1 MKNIFYSFYSV
12 VLLVLCLFTFS
23 NCSDSD
29 DGEVG
34 DDTDNGITAISNE
47 TEKAVSQYG
56 ETVDISFTAVGKW
69 TPSLQ
74 YSTGSDWASMTNI
87 SGNSAAGKG
96 GFRVKVDKNETEKE
110 RILTVVVQ
118 VEGYKTPVTVCTI
131 TQKGGSGT
139 AVDLALNEFMDK
151 YLKEHY
157 LFKDEYNTLD
167 IDYKS
172 VSYDKF
178 LTTYLLPMKT
188 NMEDGG
194 TYRAFSVNAG
204 KRYIYSYITETTGSG
219 RTRANTRA
227 TSVVGSGLGTF
238 FSSYMPD
245 RTTIG
250 LSIGYVYLE
259 SPATKAGLRRG
270 DVIVS
275 VDGVTLNKN
284 NYQQYMS
291 TLFYAGG
298 GETFKIG
305 YRRKIFDEKQGG
317 YDLVDGTTTLTTGA
331 YNNSPI
337 LNSMFIKDKKE
348 NKFNIGYLVY
358 LSFDLNF
365 EEDLKYV
372 IQQFKAEGITDLILD
387 LRFNNGGSVELARYL
402 AASIAGT
409 SHRSDVFMK
418 MQRSSGADEYI
429 RFGDGDDLNLDSV
442 RIICSEETASAS
454 ELIINGLR
462 GIDFPVKLFGSR
474 TEGKNVGMEVQEYK
488 YGNKYYEFAPITFR
502 SFNAKDW
509 GDYAD
514 GIDPDVMLNNQNSS
528 YEDDIDNVFPYAF
541 GDWDNFDFNY
551 PLYWALCDVQGVDPT
566 TGEPVKRSGRSGMT
580 RSQQDEIIR
589 VPSVPLKRPVGTFG
603 SLIYNKPEVENL
615 Y

>member
-1 MKNIFYSFYSV
+1 MKNLFNSFYSV
-12 VLLVLCLFTFS
+12 VLLALCLVAFS
-23 NCSDSD
+23 NCSDGD
-29 DGEVG
+29 DGGEVG
-34 DDTDNGITAISNE
+34 GADNGITAIASA
-47 TEKAVSQYG
+47 TEMTVSLYG
-56 ETVDISFTAVGKW
+56 ETVEISFTAAGKW
-69 TPSLQ
+69 SPSLQ
-74 YSTGSDWASMTNI
+74 YSAGADWASITNT
-87 SGNSAAGKG
+87 SGNATAGKG
-96 GFRVKVDKNETEKE
+96 GLKVKVDKNESGKE
-110 RILTVVVQ
+110 RVLTVAVQ
-118 VEGYKTPVTVCTI
+118 VEGYKVPVTVCTI
-131 TQKGGSGT
+131 TQGAGSGT
-139 AVDLALNEFMDK
+139 AVDLALNEYMDK

-157 LFKDEYNTLD
+157 LFNEEYNTLD
-167 IDYKS
+167 IDYAS
-172 VSYDKF
+172 VSYENF
-178 LTTYLLPMKT
+178 LPTYLLPMKT

-194 TYRAFSVNAG
+194 TYRAFSANAG
-204 KRYIYSYITETTGSG
+204 KRYIYSYIMETGSS

-259 SPATKAGLRRG
+259 SPAAKAGLRRG

-317 YDLVDGTTTLTTGA
+317 YDLVDGATTLTTGS
-331 YNNSPI
+331 YKNSPI

-418 MQRSSGADEYI
+418 MQRNSGADEYI
-429 RFGDGDDLNLDSV
+429 RFGDGDDLNLNSV

-509 GDYAD
+509 GDYAT
-514 GIDPDVMLNNQNSS
+514 GMDPDVMLNNQNSD

-551 PLYWALCDVQGVDPT
+551 PLYWALCDVQGVDPA

>member
-1 MKNIFYSFYSV
+1 MKNLFNSFYSV
-12 VLLVLCLFTFS
+12 VLLALCLVAFS
-23 NCSDSD
+23 NCSDGD
-29 DGEVG
+29 DGGEVG
-34 DDTDNGITAISNE
+34 GADNGITAIASA
-47 TEKAVSQYG
+47 TEMTVSLYG
-56 ETVDISFTAVGKW
+56 ETVEISFTAAGKW
-69 TPSLQ
+69 SPSLQ
-74 YSTGSDWASMTNI
+74 YSAGADWASITNT
-87 SGNSAAGKG
+87 SGNATAGKG
-96 GFRVKVDKNETEKE
+96 GLKVKVDKNESGKE
-110 RILTVVVQ
+110 RVLTVAVQ
-118 VEGYKTPVTVCTI
+118 VEGYKVPVTVCTI
-131 TQKGGSGT
+131 TQGAGSGT
-139 AVDLALNEFMDK
+139 AVDLALNEYMDK

-157 LFKDEYNTLD
+157 LFNEEYNTLD
-167 IDYKS
+167 IDYAS
-172 VSYDKF
+172 VSYENF
-178 LTTYLLPMKT
+178 LPTYLLPMKT

-194 TYRAFSVNAG
+194 TYRAFSANAG
-204 KRYIYSYITETTGSG
+204 KRYIYSYIMETGSS

-259 SPATKAGLRRG
+259 SPAAKAGLRRG

-317 YDLVDGTTTLTTGA
+317 YDLVDGATTLTTGS
-331 YNNSPI
+331 YKNSPI

-418 MQRSSGADEYI
+418 MQRNSGADEYI
-429 RFGDGDDLNLDSV
+429 RFGDGDDLNLNSV

-509 GDYAD
+509 GDYAN

-566 TGEPVKRSGRSGMT
+566 TGEPVKRSGRAGLT
-580 RSQQDEIIR
+580 RSSKDEIIR
-589 VPSVPLKRPVGTFG
+589 VPSVPLKRPAGTFG

>member
-12 VLLVLCLFTFS
+12 VLLVLCLFMFS

-34 DDTDNGITAISNE
+34 DTDNGITAISNE

-131 TQKGGSGT
+131 TQKGGSVT

-167 IDYKS
+167 IDCKS

-178 LTTYLLPMKT
+178 LSTYLLPMKT

-204 KRYIYSYITETTGSG
+204 KRYIYSYITETTGSS

-429 RFGDGDDLNLDSV
+429 RFGDGDDLNLNSV

-454 ELIINGLR
+454 ELIISGLR

-566 TGEPVKRSGRSGMT
+566 TGEPVKRSGRTGLT
-580 RSQQDEIIR
+580 RSSKDEIIR
-589 VPSVPLKRPVGTFG
+589 VPSVPLKRPAGTFG

>member
-1 MKNIFYSFYSV
+1 MKNLFNSFYSV
-12 VLLVLCLFTFS
+12 VLLALCLVAFS
-23 NCSDSD
+23 NCSDGD
-29 DGEVG
+29 DGGEVG
-34 DDTDNGITAISNE
+34 GADNGITAIASA
-47 TEKAVSQYG
+47 TEMTVSLYG
-56 ETVDISFTAVGKW
+56 ETVEISFTAAGKW
-69 TPSLQ
+69 SPSLQ
-74 YSTGSDWASMTNI
+74 YSAGADWASITNT
-87 SGNSAAGKG
+87 SGNATAGKG
-96 GFRVKVDKNETEKE
+96 GLKVKVDKNESGKE
-110 RILTVVVQ
+110 RVLTVAVQ
-118 VEGYKTPVTVCTI
+118 VEGYKVPVTVCTI
-131 TQKGGSGT
+131 TQGAGSGT
-139 AVDLALNEFMDK
+139 AVDLALNEYMDK

-157 LFKDEYNTLD
+157 LFNEEYNTLD
-167 IDYKS
+167 IDYAS
-172 VSYDKF
+172 VSYENF
-178 LTTYLLPMKT
+178 LPTYLLPMKT

-194 TYRAFSVNAG
+194 TYRAFSANAG
-204 KRYIYSYITETTGSG
+204 KRYIYSYIMETGSS

-259 SPATKAGLRRG
+259 SPAAKAGLRRG

-317 YDLVDGTTTLTTGA
+317 YDLVDGATTLTTGS
-331 YNNSPI
+331 YKNSPI

-418 MQRSSGADEYI
+418 MQRNSGADEYI
-429 RFGDGDDLNLDSV
+429 RFGDGDDLNLNSV

-509 GDYAD
+509 GDYAT
-514 GIDPDVMLNNQNSS
+514 GMDPDIMLNNQNSD

>member
-1 MKNIFYSFYSV
+1 MKNLFNSFYSI
-12 VLLVLCLFTFS
+12 VLLALCLITFS

-29 DGEVG
+29 DGG
-34 DDTDNGITAISNE
+34 DIGDTDNGITAIGTE
-47 TEKAVSQYG
+47 TEKTISIYG
-56 ETVDISFTAVGKW
+56 ETVEISFTASGKW

-74 YSTGSDWASMTNI
+74 YSTGTDWAAITNT

-96 GFRVKVDKNETEKE
+96 GVKVKINKNESGKE
-110 RILTVVVQ
+110 RVLTVVVQ

-131 TQKGGSGT
+131 TQGGGSG
-139 AVDLALNEFMDK
+139 AAEDLALNEYMDK

-157 LFKDEYNTLD
+157 LFKEEYNTLD
-167 IDYKS
+167 VDYAS
-172 VSYDKF
+172 VSYDNF
-178 LTTYLLPMKT
+178 LSTYLLPMKT
-188 NMEDGG
+188 NIEDGG

-204 KRYIYSYITETTGSG
+204 KRYIYSYIMETGAS

-245 RTTIG
+245 KTTIG
-250 LSIGYVYLE
+250 LAIGYVYLE
-259 SPATKAGLRRG
+259 SPAQKAGLRRG
-270 DVIVS
+270 DVIVA
-275 VDGVTLNKN
+275 VNGTTLNKS

-305 YRRKIFDEKQGG
+305 YRRKILDESRGD
-317 YDLVDGTTTLTTGA
+317 YDLVDGTTTLTTGS

-358 LSFDLNF
+358 LGFDLNF
-365 EEDLKYV
+365 AEDLKYV

-409 SHRSDVFMK
+409 SHRSDVFMR
-418 MQRSSGADEYI
+418 MQRNSGADEYI
-429 RFGDGDDLNLDSV
+429 RFGDGDDLNLKSV

-454 ELIINGLR
+454 ELIISGLR

-566 TGEPVKRSGRSGMT
+566 TGEPVKRSGRTGLT
-580 RSQQDEIIR
+580 RSSKDEIIR
-589 VPSVPLKRPVGTFG
+589 VPSVPLKRPAGTFG
-603 SLIYNKPEVENL
+603 SLIYNKTEVENL

>member
-1 MKNIFYSFYSV
+1 MKNLFNSFYSV
-12 VLLVLCLFTFS
+12 VLLALCLVAFS
-23 NCSDSD
+23 NCSDGD
-29 DGEVG
+29 DGGEVG
-34 DDTDNGITAISNE
+34 GADNGITAIASA
-47 TEKAVSQYG
+47 TEMTVSLYG
-56 ETVDISFTAVGKW
+56 ETVEISFTAAGKW
-69 TPSLQ
+69 SPSLQ
-74 YSTGSDWASMTNI
+74 YSAGADWASITNT
-87 SGNSAAGKG
+87 SGNATAGKG
-96 GFRVKVDKNETEKE
+96 GLKVKVDKNESGKE
-110 RILTVVVQ
+110 RVLTVAVQ
-118 VEGYKTPVTVCTI
+118 VEGYKVPVTVCTI
-131 TQKGGSGT
+131 TQGAGSGT
-139 AVDLALNEFMDK
+139 AVDLALNEYMDK

-157 LFKDEYNTLD
+157 LFNEEYNTLD
-167 IDYKS
+167 IDYAS
-172 VSYDKF
+172 VSYENF
-178 LTTYLLPMKT
+178 LPTYLLPMKT

-194 TYRAFSVNAG
+194 TYRAFSANAG
-204 KRYIYSYITETTGSG
+204 KRYIYSYIMETGSS

-259 SPATKAGLRRG
+259 SPAAKAGLRRG

-317 YDLVDGTTTLTTGA
+317 YDLVDGATTLTTGS
-331 YNNSPI
+331 YKNSPI

-418 MQRSSGADEYI
+418 MQRNSGADEYI
-429 RFGDGDDLNLDSV
+429 RFGDGDDLNLNSV

-589 VPSVPLKRPVGTFG
+589 VPSIPLKRPVGTFG

>member
-1 MKNIFYSFYSV
+1 MKNLFNSFYSV
-12 VLLVLCLFTFS
+12 VLLALCLVAFS
-23 NCSDSD
+23 NCSDGD
-29 DGEVG
+29 DGGEVG
-34 DDTDNGITAISNE
+34 GADNGITAIASA
-47 TEKAVSQYG
+47 TEMTVSLYG
-56 ETVDISFTAVGKW
+56 ETVEISFTAAGKW
-69 TPSLQ
+69 SPSLQ
-74 YSTGSDWASMTNI
+74 YSAGADWASITNT
-87 SGNSAAGKG
+87 SGNATAGKG
-96 GFRVKVDKNETEKE
+96 GLKVKVDKNESGKE
-110 RILTVVVQ
+110 RVLTVAVQ
-118 VEGYKTPVTVCTI
+118 VEGYKVPVTVCTI
-131 TQKGGSGT
+131 TQGAGSGT
-139 AVDLALNEFMDK
+139 AVDLALNEYMDK

-157 LFKDEYNTLD
+157 LFNEEYNTLD
-167 IDYKS
+167 IDYAS
-172 VSYDKF
+172 VSYENF
-178 LTTYLLPMKT
+178 LPTYLLPMKT

-194 TYRAFSVNAG
+194 TYRAFSANAG
-204 KRYIYSYITETTGSG
+204 KRYIYSYIMETGSS

-259 SPATKAGLRRG
+259 SPAAKAGLRRG

-275 VDGVTLNKN
+275 IDGVTLNKN

-317 YDLVDGTTTLTTGA
+317 YDLVDGATTLTTGS
-331 YNNSPI
+331 YKNSPI

-418 MQRSSGADEYI
+418 MQRNSGADEYI
-429 RFGDGDDLNLDSV
+429 RFGDGDDLNLNSV

-509 GDYAD
+509 GDYAS
-514 GIDPDVMLNNQNSS
+514 GMDPDVMLNNQNSD

>member
-1 MKNIFYSFYSV
+1 MKNLFNSFYSV
-12 VLLVLCLFTFS
+12 VLLALCLVAFS
-23 NCSDSD
+23 NCSDGD
-29 DGEVG
+29 DGGEVG
-34 DDTDNGITAISNE
+34 GADNGITAIASA
-47 TEKAVSQYG
+47 TEMTVSLYG
-56 ETVDISFTAVGKW
+56 ETVEISFTAAGKW
-69 TPSLQ
+69 SPSLQ
-74 YSTGSDWASMTNI
+74 YSAGADWASITNT
-87 SGNSAAGKG
+87 SGNATAGKG
-96 GFRVKVDKNETEKE
+96 GLKVKVDKNESGKE
-110 RILTVVVQ
+110 RVLTVAVQ
-118 VEGYKTPVTVCTI
+118 VEGYKVPVTVCTI
-131 TQKGGSGT
+131 TQGAGSGT
-139 AVDLALNEFMDK
+139 AVDLALNEYMDK

-157 LFKDEYNTLD
+157 LFNEEYNTLD
-167 IDYKS
+167 IDYAS
-172 VSYDKF
+172 VSYENF
-178 LTTYLLPMKT
+178 LPTYLLPMKT

-194 TYRAFSVNAG
+194 TYRAFSANAG
-204 KRYIYSYITETTGSG
+204 KRYIYSYIMETGSS

-259 SPATKAGLRRG
+259 SPAAKAGLRRG

-317 YDLVDGTTTLTTGA
+317 YDLVDGATTLTTGS
-331 YNNSPI
+331 YKNSPI

-418 MQRSSGADEYI
+418 MQRNSGADEYI
-429 RFGDGDDLNLDSV
+429 RFGDGDDLNLNSV
-442 RIICSEETASAS
+442 RIICSKETASAS

-509 GDYAD
+509 GDYAS
-514 GIDPDVMLNNQNSS
+514 GMDPDVMLNNQNSD

>member
-1 MKNIFYSFYSV
+1 MKNLFNSFYSV
-12 VLLVLCLFTFS
+12 VLLALCLVAFS
-23 NCSDSD
+23 NCSDGD
-29 DGEVG
+29 DGGEVG
-34 DDTDNGITAISNE
+34 GADNGITAIASA
-47 TEKAVSQYG
+47 TEMTVSLYG
-56 ETVDISFTAVGKW
+56 ETVEISFTAAGKW
-69 TPSLQ
+69 SPSLQ
-74 YSTGSDWASMTNI
+74 YSAGADWASITNT
-87 SGNSAAGKG
+87 SGNATAGKG
-96 GFRVKVDKNETEKE
+96 GLKVKVDKNESGKE
-110 RILTVVVQ
+110 RVLTVAVQ
-118 VEGYKTPVTVCTI
+118 VEGYKVPVTVCTI
-131 TQKGGSGT
+131 TQGAGSGT
-139 AVDLALNEFMDK
+139 AVDLALNEYMDK

-157 LFKDEYNTLD
+157 LFNEEYNTLD
-167 IDYKS
+167 IDYAS
-172 VSYDKF
+172 VSYENF
-178 LTTYLLPMKT
+178 LPTYLLPMKT

-194 TYRAFSVNAG
+194 TYRAFSANAG
-204 KRYIYSYITETTGSG
+204 KRYIYSYIMETGSS

-259 SPATKAGLRRG
+259 SPAAKAGLRRG

-317 YDLVDGTTTLTTGA
+317 YDLVDGATTLTTGS
-331 YNNSPI
+331 YKNSPI

-418 MQRSSGADEYI
+418 MQRNSGADEYI
-429 RFGDGDDLNLDSV
+429 RFGDGDDLNLNSV

-474 TEGKNVGMEVQEYK
+474 TEGKNVGMEVDR
-488 YGNKYYEFAPITFR
+488 NLFF
-502 SFNAKDW
+502 
-509 GDYAD
+509 
-514 GIDPDVMLNNQNSS
+514 L
-528 YEDDIDNVFPYAF
+528 
-541 GDWDNFDFNY
+541 
-551 PLYWALCDVQGVDPT
+551 L
-566 TGEPVKRSGRSGMT
+566 
-580 RSQQDEIIR
+580 
-589 VPSVPLKRPVGTFG
+589 
-603 SLIYNKPEVENL
+603 LIQL
-615 Y
+615 

>member
-1 MKNIFYSFYSV
+1 MKNLFNSFYSV
-12 VLLVLCLFTFS
+12 VLLALCLVAFS
-23 NCSDSD
+23 NCSDGD
-29 DGEVG
+29 DGGEVG
-34 DDTDNGITAISNE
+34 GADNGITAIANA
-47 TEKAVSQYG
+47 TEMTVSLYG
-56 ETVDISFTAVGKW
+56 ETVEISFTAAGKW
-69 TPSLQ
+69 SPSLQ
-74 YSTGSDWASMTNI
+74 YSAGADWASITNT
-87 SGNSAAGKG
+87 SGNATAGKG
-96 GFRVKVDKNETEKE
+96 GLKVKVDKNESGKE
-110 RILTVVVQ
+110 RVLTVAVQ
-118 VEGYKTPVTVCTI
+118 VEGYKVPVTVCTI
-131 TQKGGSGT
+131 TQGAGSGT
-139 AVDLALNEFMDK
+139 AVDLALNEYMDK

-157 LFKDEYNTLD
+157 LFNEEYNTLD
-167 IDYKS
+167 IDYAS
-172 VSYDKF
+172 VSYENF
-178 LTTYLLPMKT
+178 LPTYLLPMKT

-194 TYRAFSVNAG
+194 TYRAFSANAG
-204 KRYIYSYITETTGSG
+204 KRYIYSYIMETGSS

-259 SPATKAGLRRG
+259 SPAAKAGLRRG

-317 YDLVDGTTTLTTGA
+317 YDLVDGATTLTTGS
-331 YNNSPI
+331 YKNSPI

-418 MQRSSGADEYI
+418 MQRNSGADEYI
-429 RFGDGDDLNLDSV
+429 RFGDGDDLNLNSV

-509 GDYAD
+509 GDYAS
-514 GIDPDVMLNNQNSS
+514 GMDPDVMLNNQNSD

>member
-1 MKNIFYSFYSV
+1 MKNLFNSFYSV
-12 VLLVLCLFTFS
+12 VLLALCLVAFS
-23 NCSDSD
+23 NCSDGD
-29 DGEVG
+29 DGGEVG
-34 DDTDNGITAISNE
+34 GADNGITAIASA
-47 TEKAVSQYG
+47 TEMTVSLYG
-56 ETVDISFTAVGKW
+56 ETVEISFTAAGKW
-69 TPSLQ
+69 SPSLQ
-74 YSTGSDWASMTNI
+74 YSAGADWASITNT
-87 SGNSAAGKG
+87 SGNATAGKG
-96 GFRVKVDKNETEKE
+96 GLKVKVDKNESGKE
-110 RILTVVVQ
+110 RVLTVAVQ
-118 VEGYKTPVTVCTI
+118 VEGYKVPVTVCTI
-131 TQKGGSGT
+131 TQGAGSGT
-139 AVDLALNEFMDK
+139 AVDLALNEYMDK

-157 LFKDEYNTLD
+157 LFNEEYNTLD
-167 IDYKS
+167 IDYAS
-172 VSYDKF
+172 VSYENF
-178 LTTYLLPMKT
+178 LPTYLLPMKT

-194 TYRAFSVNAG
+194 TYRAFSANAG
-204 KRYIYSYITETTGSG
+204 KRYIYSYIMETGSS

-259 SPATKAGLRRG
+259 SPAAKAGLRRG

-317 YDLVDGTTTLTTGA
+317 YDLVDGATTLTTGS
-331 YNNSPI
+331 YKNSPI

-418 MQRSSGADEYI
+418 MQRNSGADEYI
-429 RFGDGDDLNLDSV
+429 RFGDGDDLNLNSV

-509 GDYAD
+509 GDYAT
-514 GIDPDVMLNNQNSS
+514 GMDPDVMLNNQNSD

>member
-131 TQKGGSGT
+131 TQKGGSVT

-429 RFGDGDDLNLDSV
+429 RFGDGDDLNLNSV

-462 GIDFPVKLFGSR
+462 GIDFPVKLFGSL

>member
-1 MKNIFYSFYSV
+1 MKNLFNSFYSV
-12 VLLVLCLFTFS
+12 VLLALCLVAFS
-23 NCSDSD
+23 NCSDGD
-29 DGEVG
+29 DGGEVG
-34 DDTDNGITAISNE
+34 GADNGITAIASA
-47 TEKAVSQYG
+47 TEMTVSLYG
-56 ETVDISFTAVGKW
+56 ETVEISFTAAGKW
-69 TPSLQ
+69 SPSLQ
-74 YSTGSDWASMTNI
+74 YSAGADWASITNT
-87 SGNSAAGKG
+87 SGNATAGKG
-96 GFRVKVDKNETEKE
+96 GLKVKVDKNESGKE
-110 RILTVVVQ
+110 RVLTVAVQ
-118 VEGYKTPVTVCTI
+118 VEGYKVPVTVCTI
-131 TQKGGSGT
+131 TQGAGSGT
-139 AVDLALNEFMDK
+139 AVDLALNEYMDK

-157 LFKDEYNTLD
+157 LFNEEYNTLD
-167 IDYKS
+167 IDYAS
-172 VSYDKF
+172 VSYENF
-178 LTTYLLPMKT
+178 LPTYLLPMKT

-194 TYRAFSVNAG
+194 TYRAFSANAG
-204 KRYIYSYITETTGSG
+204 KRYIYSYIMETGSS

-259 SPATKAGLRRG
+259 SPAAKAGLRRG

-317 YDLVDGTTTLTTGA
+317 YDIVDGATTLTTGS
-331 YNNSPI
+331 YKNSPI

-418 MQRSSGADEYI
+418 MQRNSGADEYI
-429 RFGDGDDLNLDSV
+429 RFGDGDDLNLNSV

-509 GDYAD
+509 GDYAT
-514 GIDPDVMLNNQNSS
+514 GMDPDVMLNNQNSD

>member
-1 MKNIFYSFYSV
+1 MKNLFNSFYSV
-12 VLLVLCLFTFS
+12 VLLALCLVAFS
-23 NCSDSD
+23 NCSDGD
-29 DGEVG
+29 DGGEVG
-34 DDTDNGITAISNE
+34 GADNGITAIASA
-47 TEKAVSQYG
+47 TEMTVSLYG
-56 ETVDISFTAVGKW
+56 ETVEISFTAAGKW
-69 TPSLQ
+69 SPSLQ
-74 YSTGSDWASMTNI
+74 YSAGADWASITNT
-87 SGNSAAGKG
+87 SGNATAGKG
-96 GFRVKVDKNETEKE
+96 GLKVKVDKNESGKE
-110 RILTVVVQ
+110 RVLTVAVQ
-118 VEGYKTPVTVCTI
+118 VEGYKVPVTVCTI
-131 TQKGGSGT
+131 TQGAGSGT
-139 AVDLALNEFMDK
+139 AVDLALNEYMDK

-157 LFKDEYNTLD
+157 LFNEEYNTLD
-167 IDYKS
+167 IDYAS
-172 VSYDKF
+172 VSYENF
-178 LTTYLLPMKT
+178 LPTYLLPMKT

-194 TYRAFSVNAG
+194 TYRAFSANAG
-204 KRYIYSYITETTGSG
+204 KRYIYSYIMETGSS

-245 RTTIG
+245 KTTIG
-250 LSIGYVYLE
+250 LAIGYVYLE
-259 SPATKAGLRRG
+259 SPAQKAGLRRG
-270 DVIVS
+270 DVIVA
-275 VDGVTLNKN
+275 VNGTTLNKS

-317 YDLVDGTTTLTTGA
+317 YDLVDGATTLTTGS
-331 YNNSPI
+331 YKNSPI

-418 MQRSSGADEYI
+418 MQRNSGADEYI
-429 RFGDGDDLNLDSV
+429 RFGDGDDLNLNSV

-509 GDYAD
+509 GDYAS
-514 GIDPDVMLNNQNSS
+514 GMDPDVMLNNQNSD

>member
-1 MKNIFYSFYSV
+1 MKNLFNSFYSV
-12 VLLVLCLFTFS
+12 VLLALCLIAFS

-29 DGEVG
+29 DGGEVG
-34 DDTDNGITAISNE
+34 GTDNGITAISSE
-47 TEKAVSQYG
+47 TEKTVSLYG
-56 ETVDISFTAVGKW
+56 ETVEIAFTASGKW

-74 YSTGSDWASMTNI
+74 YSTGSDWAAITNT
-87 SGNSAAGKG
+87 SGSSAAGKG
-96 GFRVKVDKNETEKE
+96 GFRVKVDKNEAGQE

-131 TQKGGSGT
+131 TQGGGSGT
-139 AVDLALNEFMDK
+139 AVNLALNEYMDK

-157 LFKDEYNTLD
+157 LFKEEYNTLD
-167 IDYKS
+167 VDYAS
-172 VSYDKF
+172 VSYDNF
-178 LTTYLLPMKT
+178 LSTYLLPMKT
-188 NMEDGG
+188 NTEDGG

-204 KRYIYSYITETTGSG
+204 KRYIYSYIMETGSS

-227 TSVVGSGLGTF
+227 TSVAGSGLGTF

-245 RTTIG
+245 KTTIG
-250 LSIGYVYLE
+250 LAIGYVYLG
-259 SPATKAGLRRG
+259 SPAEKAGLRRG

-275 VDGVTLNKN
+275 VDGVTLNRN

-305 YRRKIFDEKQGG
+305 FRRKVFDENRGG
-317 YDLVDGTTTLTTGA
+317 YDLIDGTTTLTTGS

-365 EEDLKYV
+365 EEDLKYI
-372 IQQFKAEGITDLILD
+372 IQQFKTEGITDLILD

-429 RFGDGDDLNLDSV
+429 RFGDGDDLNLKSV

-454 ELIINGLR
+454 ELIISGLR

-514 GIDPDVMLNNQNSS
+514 GIDPDVMLNNQNSN

-566 TGEPVKRSGRSGMT
+566 TGEPVKRSGRAGLT
-580 RSQQDEIIR
+580 RSSKDEIIR
-589 VPSVPLKRPVGTFG
+589 VPSVPLKRPAGTFG

>member
-1 MKNIFYSFYSV
+1 MKNLFNSFYSV
-12 VLLVLCLFTFS
+12 VLLALCLVAFS
-23 NCSDSD
+23 NCSDGD
-29 DGEVG
+29 DGGEVG
-34 DDTDNGITAISNE
+34 GADNGITAIASA
-47 TEKAVSQYG
+47 TEMTVSLYG
-56 ETVDISFTAVGKW
+56 ETVEISFTAAGKW
-69 TPSLQ
+69 SPSLQ
-74 YSTGSDWASMTNI
+74 YSAGADWASITNT
-87 SGNSAAGKG
+87 SGNATAGKG
-96 GFRVKVDKNETEKE
+96 GLKVKVDKNESGKE
-110 RILTVVVQ
+110 RVLTVAVQ
-118 VEGYKTPVTVCTI
+118 VEGYKVPVTVCTI
-131 TQKGGSGT
+131 TQGAGSGT
-139 AVDLALNEFMDK
+139 AVDLALNEYMDK

-157 LFKDEYNTLD
+157 LFNEEYNTLD
-167 IDYKS
+167 IDYAS
-172 VSYDKF
+172 VSYENF
-178 LTTYLLPMKT
+178 LPTYLLPMKT

-194 TYRAFSVNAG
+194 TYRAFSANAG
-204 KRYIYSYITETTGSG
+204 KRYIYSYIMETGSS

-259 SPATKAGLRRG
+259 SPAAKAGLRRG

-317 YDLVDGTTTLTTGA
+317 YDLVDGATTLTTGS
-331 YNNSPI
+331 YKNSPI

-418 MQRSSGADEYI
+418 MQRNSGADEYI
-429 RFGDGDDLNLDSV
+429 RFGDGDDLNLNSV

-462 GIDFPVKLFGSR
+462 GINFPVKLFGSR

-509 GDYAD
+509 GDYAS
-514 GIDPDVMLNNQNSS
+514 GMDPDVMLNNQNSD

>member
-12 VLLVLCLFTFS
+12 VLLVLCLFMFS

-34 DDTDNGITAISNE
+34 DNTDNGITAISNE

-131 TQKGGSGT
+131 TQKGGFGT

-167 IDYKS
+167 IDCKS

-178 LTTYLLPMKT
+178 LSTYLLPMKT

-204 KRYIYSYITETTGSG
+204 KRYIYSYITETTGSS

-429 RFGDGDDLNLDSV
+429 RFGDGDDLNLNSV

>member
-1 MKNIFYSFYSV
+1 MKNLFNSFYSV
-12 VLLVLCLFTFS
+12 VLLALCLVAFS
-23 NCSDSD
+23 NCSDGD
-29 DGEVG
+29 DGGEVG
-34 DDTDNGITAISNE
+34 GADNGITAIASA
-47 TEKAVSQYG
+47 TEMTVSLYG
-56 ETVDISFTAVGKW
+56 ETVEISFTAAGKW
-69 TPSLQ
+69 SPSLQ
-74 YSTGSDWASMTNI
+74 YSAGADWASITNT
-87 SGNSAAGKG
+87 SGNATAGKG
-96 GFRVKVDKNETEKE
+96 GLKVKVDKNESGKE
-110 RILTVVVQ
+110 RVLTVAVQ
-118 VEGYKTPVTVCTI
+118 VEGYKVPVTVCTI
-131 TQKGGSGT
+131 TQGAGSGT
-139 AVDLALNEFMDK
+139 AVDLALNEYMDK

-157 LFKDEYNTLD
+157 LFNEEYNTLD
-167 IDYKS
+167 IDYAS
-172 VSYDKF
+172 VSYENF
-178 LTTYLLPMKT
+178 LPTYLLPMKT

-194 TYRAFSVNAG
+194 TYRAFSANAG
-204 KRYIYSYITETTGSG
+204 KRYIYSYIMETGSS

-259 SPATKAGLRRG
+259 SPAAKVGLRRG

-317 YDLVDGTTTLTTGA
+317 YDLVDGATTLTTGS
-331 YNNSPI
+331 YKNSPI

-418 MQRSSGADEYI
+418 MQRNSGADEYI
-429 RFGDGDDLNLDSV
+429 RFGDGDDLNLNSV

-509 GDYAD
+509 GDYAT
-514 GIDPDVMLNNQNSS
+514 GMDPDVMLNNQNSD

>member
-1 MKNIFYSFYSV
+1 MKNLFNSFYSV
-12 VLLVLCLFTFS
+12 VLLALCLVAFS
-23 NCSDSD
+23 NCSDGD
-29 DGEVG
+29 DGGEVG
-34 DDTDNGITAISNE
+34 GADNGITAIASA
-47 TEKAVSQYG
+47 TEMTVSLYG
-56 ETVDISFTAVGKW
+56 ETVEISFTAAGKW
-69 TPSLQ
+69 SPSLQ
-74 YSTGSDWASMTNI
+74 YSAGADWASITNT
-87 SGNSAAGKG
+87 SGNATAGKG
-96 GFRVKVDKNETEKE
+96 GLKVKVDKNESGKE
-110 RILTVVVQ
+110 RVLTVAVQ
-118 VEGYKTPVTVCTI
+118 VEGYKVPVTVCTI
-131 TQKGGSGT
+131 TQGAGSGT
-139 AVDLALNEFMDK
+139 AVDLALNEYMDK

-157 LFKDEYNTLD
+157 LFNEEYNTLD
-167 IDYKS
+167 IDYAS
-172 VSYDKF
+172 VSYENF
-178 LTTYLLPMKT
+178 LPTYLLPMKT

-194 TYRAFSVNAG
+194 TYRAFSANAG
-204 KRYIYSYITETTGSG
+204 KRYIYSYIMETGSS

-259 SPATKAGLRRG
+259 SPAAKAGLRRG

-317 YDLVDGTTTLTTGA
+317 YDLVDGATTLTTGS
-331 YNNSPI
+331 YKNSPI

-418 MQRSSGADEYI
+418 MQRNSGADEYI
-429 RFGDGDDLNLDSV
+429 RFGDGDDLNLNSV

-509 GDYAD
+509 GDYAS
-514 GIDPDVMLNNQNSS
+514 GMDPDVMLNNQNSD

>member
-118 VEGYKTPVTVCTI
+118 VEGYKTPVTI

-429 RFGDGDDLNLDSV
+429 RFGDGDDLNLNSV

>member
-1 MKNIFYSFYSV
+1 MKNLFNSFYSV
-12 VLLVLCLFTFS
+12 VLLALCLVAFS
-23 NCSDSD
+23 NCSDGD
-29 DGEVG
+29 DGGEVG
-34 DDTDNGITAISNE
+34 GADNGITAIASA
-47 TEKAVSQYG
+47 TEMTVSLYG
-56 ETVDISFTAVGKW
+56 ETVEISFTAAGKW
-69 TPSLQ
+69 SPSLQ
-74 YSTGSDWASMTNI
+74 YSAGADWASITNT
-87 SGNSAAGKG
+87 SGNATAGKG
-96 GFRVKVDKNETEKE
+96 GLKVKVDKNESGKE
-110 RILTVVVQ
+110 RVLTVAVQ
-118 VEGYKTPVTVCTI
+118 VEGYKVPVTVCTI
-131 TQKGGSGT
+131 TQGAGSGT
-139 AVDLALNEFMDK
+139 AVDLALNEYMDK

-157 LFKDEYNTLD
+157 LFNEEYNTLD
-167 IDYKS
+167 IDYAS
-172 VSYDKF
+172 VSYENF
-178 LTTYLLPMKT
+178 LPTYLLPMKT

-194 TYRAFSVNAG
+194 TYRAFSANAG
-204 KRYIYSYITETTGSG
+204 KRYIYSYIMETGSS

-250 LSIGYVYLE
+250 LSIGYVDLE
-259 SPATKAGLRRG
+259 SPAAKAGLRRG

-317 YDLVDGTTTLTTGA
+317 YDLVDGATTLTTGS
-331 YNNSPI
+331 YKNSPI

-418 MQRSSGADEYI
+418 MQRNSGADEYI
-429 RFGDGDDLNLDSV
+429 RFGDGDDLNLNSV

-509 GDYAD
+509 GDYAT
-514 GIDPDVMLNNQNSS
+514 GMDPDVMLNNQNSD

-589 VPSVPLKRPVGTFG
+589 VPSVPLKRPV
-603 SLIYNKPEVENL
+603 
-615 Y
+615 